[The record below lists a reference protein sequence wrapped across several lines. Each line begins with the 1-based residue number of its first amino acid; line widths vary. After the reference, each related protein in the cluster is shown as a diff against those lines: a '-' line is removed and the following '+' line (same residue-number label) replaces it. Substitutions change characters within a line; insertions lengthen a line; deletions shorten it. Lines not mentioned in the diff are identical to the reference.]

1 MQARPSCR
9 GEQVGISTKRMSV
22 PFVNIGAQ
30 HAAIKAELLEAM
42 GRVIDGGMYVLGA
55 EVDELERQ
63 FAELIGV
70 RFAVGLNS
78 GTDALIFAL
87 RGLGIGPGDEVITA
101 ANSFIASAGCAAMV
115 GARPVLVDVGDD
127 YNIDPECFERAITPR
142 TKAVIPVHL
151 TGRPAKMDAVM
162 RIAKAHNIHVVEDAA
177 QAVCAAYRGTM
188 VGAFG
193 VAGCF
198 SLHPLKTLSAIGDG
212 GILTTND
219 EALYNEVKVL
229 RNLGLKTRDDAV
241 VWSGNS
247 RLDTIQA
254 AALLVKL
261 KYLEE
266 WTEGRRAHARRYRE
280 LLSDLPQVTCPG
292 EEPYERAV
300 YQVFKILADD
310 RDALQ
315 RYLAERGIGS
325 AVHYAIPM
333 HLQTVAEEL
342 DYTAGAFP
350 VTERQAEQI
359 LSIPVYH
366 TLEDEQIEY
375 VAATI
380 REFYAR

>member
-1 MQARPSCR
+1 MS
-9 GEQVGISTKRMSV
+9 ISTKRMSV
-22 PFVNIGAQ
+22 PFVNIGGQ

-42 GRVIDGGMYVLGA
+42 GRVIDSGMYVLGA
-55 EVDELERQ
+55 EVEELERQ

-70 RFAVGLNS
+70 RFAIGVNS

-87 RGLGIGPGDEVITA
+87 RGLEIGPGDEVITA

-127 YNIDPECFERAITPR
+127 YNMDPACFERAITAR

-151 TGRPAKMDAVM
+151 TGRPAKMDAIM
-162 RIAKAHNIHVVEDAA
+162 RIAEAHKVHVVEDAA
-177 QAVCAAYRGTM
+177 QAVTAAYNGTM

-193 VAGCF
+193 AAGCF

-219 EALYNEVKVL
+219 EALYDEVKIL

-261 KYLEE
+261 KYLDE
-266 WTEGRRAHARRYRE
+266 WTEGRRAIARRYRE
-280 LLSDLPQVTCPG
+280 LLADLPQVTCPG
-292 EEPYERAV
+292 EQPYERAV

-310 RDALQ
+310 RDNLQ
-315 RYLAERGIGS
+315 KYLAEHGIGS

-342 DYTAGAFP
+342 DYAPGSFP

-366 TLEDEQIEY
+366 TLTDEQVEY

-380 REFYAR
+380 REFYSGRHL

>member
-1 MQARPSCR
+1 M
-9 GEQVGISTKRMSV
+9 MNV
-22 PFVNIGAQ
+22 PFVNVAAQ
-30 HAAIKAELLEAM
+30 HAAIKAEMLEAM
-42 GRVIDGGMYVLGA
+42 GLVIDSGMFVLGA

-63 FAELIGV
+63 FAQLIGV
-70 RFAVGLNS
+70 KYAVGVNS

-115 GARPVLVDVGDD
+115 GARPVLVDVGEDF
-127 YNIDPECFERAITPR
+127 NMDPACLERAITPR
-142 TKAVIPVHL
+142 TKAIIPVHL
-151 TGRPAKMDAVM
+151 TGRAARMDEIM
-162 RIAKAHNIHVVEDAA
+162 RIADAHGIPVVEDAA
-177 QAVCAAYRGTM
+177 QAVLAEFRGTR

-193 VAGCF
+193 AAGCF

-219 EALYNEVKVL
+219 EALYEEIRVL

-261 KYLEE
+261 KYLEA
-266 WTEGRRAHARRYRE
+266 WTEQRRANARRYRE
-280 LLSDLPQVTCPG
+280 LLADIPQVRAPG

-300 YQVFKILADD
+300 YQVFKIMADD

-315 RYLAERGIGS
+315 EYLKQHGIGS

-333 HLQTVAEEL
+333 HLQTVAAEL
-342 DYTAGAFP
+342 DYAPGSFP
-350 VTERQAEQI
+350 VTERQATEI
-359 LSIPVYH
+359 LAIPIYH
-366 TLEDEQIEY
+366 TLTDEELVY
-375 VAATI
+375 VADTI
-380 REFYAR
+380 RAFYAGPR

>member
-1 MQARPSCR
+1 
-9 GEQVGISTKRMSV
+9 
-22 PFVNIGAQ
+22 
-30 HAAIKAELLEAM
+30 
-42 GRVIDGGMYVLGA
+42 MYVLGA

-63 FAELIGV
+63 FAEQCGV
-70 RFAVGLNS
+70 RFAVGVNS

-87 RGLGIGPGDEVITA
+87 KALGIGPGDEVITA

-127 YNIDPECFERAITPR
+127 YNLDPECFERAVTPR

-151 TGRPAKMDAVM
+151 TGRPARMDPIV
-162 RIAKAHNIHVVEDAA
+162 RIAEAHGLHVVEDAA
-177 QAVCAAYRGTM
+177 QAVYAEYRGRR
-188 VGAFG
+188 VGSIG
-193 VAGCF
+193 VVGCF

-212 GILTTND
+212 GILTTDD
-219 EALYNEVKVL
+219 EALYEEFKIL
-229 RNLGLKTRDDAV
+229 RNIGLKTRDDAV

-261 KYLEE
+261 QYLDA
-266 WTEGRRAHARRYRE
+266 WTERRRAHARRYRE
-280 LLSDLPQVTCPG
+280 LLADLPQVRTPS
-292 EEPYERAV
+292 EEPHERAV

-315 RYLAERGIGS
+315 QYLKERGVGS

-333 HLQTVAEEL
+333 HLQTVAKGL
-342 DYTAGAFP
+342 GYTAGAFP
-350 VTERQAEQI
+350 VTERQAQQI
-359 LSIPVYH
+359 LSIPIYH
-366 TLEDEQIEY
+366 TLEDDDIEY

-380 REFYAR
+380 RDFYAGVQ

>member
-1 MQARPSCR
+1 MS
-9 GEQVGISTKRMSV
+9 ISTKRMSV
-22 PFVNIGAQ
+22 PYVNIGGQ

-42 GRVIDGGMYVLGA
+42 GRVIDSGMYVLGA
-55 EVDELERQ
+55 EVEELERQ

-70 RFAVGLNS
+70 RFAIGVNS

-115 GARPVLVDVGDD
+115 GARPVLVDIGDD
-127 YNIDPECFERAITPR
+127 YNMDPACFERAITAR

-151 TGRPAKMDAVM
+151 TGRPAKMDAIM
-162 RIAKAHNIHVVEDAA
+162 RIAEAHKVHVVEDAA
-177 QAVCAAYRGTM
+177 QAVTAAYNGTM

-193 VAGCF
+193 AAGCF

-219 EALYNEVKVL
+219 KALYDEVKIL

-261 KYLEE
+261 KYLDE
-266 WTEGRRAHARRYRE
+266 WTEGRRAIARRYRE
-280 LLSDLPQVTCPG
+280 LLADLPQVRCPG
-292 EEPYERAV
+292 EEPHERAV

-310 RDALQ
+310 RDDLQ
-315 RYLAERGIGS
+315 KYLAEHGIGS

-333 HLQTVAEEL
+333 HLQSVAEEL
-342 DYTAGAFP
+342 DYAPGSFP

-366 TLEDEQIEY
+366 TLTDEQVEY

-380 REFYAR
+380 REFYSGRHL

>member
-1 MQARPSCR
+1 
-9 GEQVGISTKRMSV
+9 MSV

-42 GRVIDGGMYVLGA
+42 GRVIDSGMYVLGA

-63 FAELIGV
+63 FAALCGV
-70 RFAVGLNS
+70 RYAVGVNS

-87 RGLGIGPGDEVITA
+87 RGLSIGPGDEVITA

-127 YNIDPECFERAITPR
+127 YNMDPACFERAITPR

-151 TGRPAKMDAVM
+151 TGRPAKMDAIM
-162 RIAKAHNIHVVEDAA
+162 RIAQAHNIRVVEDAA
-177 QAVCAAYRGTM
+177 QAVCAAYQGTT

-193 VAGCF
+193 IAGCF

-219 EALYNEVKVL
+219 EALYEEVRIL

-261 KYLEE
+261 KYLDE
-266 WTEGRRAHARRYRE
+266 WTERRRAHAHRYRE
-280 LLSDLPQVTCPG
+280 LLTDLPQVTCPG
-292 EEPYERAV
+292 EQPHERAV

-310 RDALQ
+310 RDNLQ
-315 RYLAERGIGS
+315 RYLGEHGIGS

-333 HLQTVAEEL
+333 HLQTVTAEL
-342 DYTAGAFP
+342 DYAPGSFP
-350 VTERQAEQI
+350 ITERQAEKI

-366 TLEDEQIEY
+366 TLDDEQIES

-380 REFYAR
+380 RAFYAG

>member
-1 MQARPSCR
+1 MSL
-9 GEQVGISTKRMSV
+9 GTKRMSV
-22 PFVNIGAQ
+22 PFVDVGGQ

-42 GRVIDGGMYVLGA
+42 GRVIDSGMYVLGA
-55 EVDELERQ
+55 EVDELERT
-63 FAELIGV
+63 FAEIIGV
-70 RFAVGLNS
+70 RFAVGVNS

-151 TGRPAKMDAVM
+151 TGRAAKMDAVM
-162 RIAKAHNIHVVEDAA
+162 RIARAHNIHVVEDSA
-177 QAVCAAYRGTM
+177 QAVLAEYQGTK

-219 EALYNEVKVL
+219 EALYDEVKIL

-261 KYLEE
+261 KYLES
-266 WTEGRRAHARRYRE
+266 WTERRRAHARHYRE
-280 LLSDLPQVTCPG
+280 LLSGLSQVTCPG

-310 RDALQ
+310 RDNLQ
-315 RYLAERGIGS
+315 KHLAERGIGS

-342 DYTAGAFP
+342 DYPAGSFP
-350 VTERQAEQI
+350 VTERQAQQI

-380 REFYAR
+380 REFYAG